1 MSKLTKSASN
11 WRMHSIVYCPK
22 KQKDKKETVYSRS
35 QISTEDQR
43 EKKFLTVIQNVNEQ
57 QKTSEMFEIKIVTT
71 NHRTISKKFQVHFS
85 AMYFDH

>member
-22 KQKDKKETVYSRS
+22 EQKDKKETVDSRS

-43 EKKFLTVIQNVNEQ
+43 EKCQVLQVQ
-57 QKTSEMFEIKIVTT
+57 QRVPNKEAS
-71 NHRTISKKFQVHFS
+71 
-85 AMYFDH
+85 